1 VDHTVVV
8 VVVADG
14 IVAVDIVEVDTP
26 AVVAAG
32 TAAGRVPGPGPE
44 LEPELGPGLARV
56 PGPQLELVASVSKS
70 LAVVAAVDDTAVAVV
85 VVVVAGDDIEV
96 AVTAEMADLGKKIG
110 CQVAETAETDTA
122 AAVVVVVRDTVF
134 AEDFQRTAV
143 VDLVGPLS

>member
-1 VDHTVVV
+1 MDHTVVV

-70 LAVVAAVDDTAVAVV
+70 LAVVAAVDDTAVAA

-122 AAVVVVVRDTVF
+122 AAVDVVVRDTVF

>member
-1 VDHTVVV
+1 MDHTVVV

-70 LAVVAAVDDTAVAVV
+70 LAVVAAVDDTAVAA